1 MNAKEKWDKLHAQ
14 AEVTSKEIN
23 SYLASGLPSMV
34 ATRLS
39 KFTKEFNKLI
49 ADVNTF
55 DKLINRPIKAVTVK
69 NQFDNKEFEKD
80 WQYWKEYLLES
91 YSIVY
96 QSRREQKAL
105 DYLYEISNKDA
116 KTASKYLNY
125 AMANGYRNFFKVT
138 EKAKSQPA
146 NNTNR
151 DGDFS

>member
-1 MNAKEKWDKLHAQ
+1 MNVKEKWDKLHAQ
-14 AEVTSKEIN
+14 AQATSKEIN
-23 SYLASGLPSMV
+23 SYLASGLPSIV

-39 KFTKEFNKLI
+39 KFSKEYNKLI
-49 ADVNTF
+49 ENINAFDRYVN
-55 DKLINRPIKAVTVK
+55 KHIKAIKVK
-69 NQFDNKEFEKD
+69 NPFENKEFDKD
-80 WQYWKEYLLES
+80 WQYWKEYLDES

-116 KTASKYLNY
+116 TTASKYLNY

-151 DGDFS
+151 DGDF